1 MKKNKTPRLIRDVRS
16 KTLLYYLL
24 FSMILLA
31 VLWLSQVVF
40 LSTLYE
46 DIKAGQIRE
55 LGKQIAAEYGSGNY
69 QFKLD
74 NFAYQNELK
83 IAVFKVVNGEPVQL
97 YSAGA
102 GSIGGNPQIISTGA
116 EYNKFIN
123 SFGGA
128 SSSSYVNAESQ
139 GRKTLT
145 YGEIKEV
152 DGEYIYFYINAS
164 IIPVESTTRI
174 LTIQLMAVT
183 VLCFVLAVF
192 ISLIMSKQLSDPIVS
207 LTKSAE
213 RLAQGDFSVKFE
225 GKGYNEIDKLSDTLN
240 YATEELQKTENF
252 RKDILANVSH
262 ELRTPLT
269 MIKAYAEMI
278 QDISGENPDKRN
290 KHLQVIIEESERLKI
305 LVNDIL
311 DLSKLQA
318 GVEQYVK
325 APFNLSLAVERIAA
339 AFSGS
344 FAKSGYSFK
353 TDVAEGIEINC
364 DGKRI
369 EQVIYNLIANAV
381 NYSGDD
387 KRITVKLIKEEWGA
401 IFSVSDRGYGIPADS
416 IPTIFDRFFT
426 GKHSK
431 RPVTGS
437 GIGLS
442 LVKSILTA
450 HNYDYGVES
459 RENEGSTFYVVFK
472 PYTVTE

>member
-1 MKKNKTPRLIRDVRS
+1 
-16 KTLLYYLL
+16 
-24 FSMILLA
+24 
-31 VLWLSQVVF
+31 
-40 LSTLYE
+40 
-46 DIKAGQIRE
+46 
-55 LGKQIAAEYGSGNY
+55 
-69 QFKLD
+69 
-74 NFAYQNELK
+74 
-83 IAVFKVVNGEPVQL
+83 
-97 YSAGA
+97 
-102 GSIGGNPQIISTGA
+102 
-116 EYNKFIN
+116 
-123 SFGGA
+123 A